1 MKHIM
6 IIATLVPAMLAG
18 MFFFPEIVLADHEN
32 VPIYLGT
39 YTGGQDGAKGIYLT
53 HLNTQDGRLSEPQL
67 VAEVSNPAF
76 LAKHPTL
83 PRLYAVTEHGQ
94 GDGSPIVAFAIDP
107 ATHALTKLNEQSV
120 PAFGACHLG
129 VIPLPHVLNEP
140 KKYAVVVAFYNDGAT
155 ASLPLT
161 DDGRLAPYVTLNKH
175 EGRGP
180 TSRQTQAHAHAV
192 YPALYHNSIFV
203 PDLGADRLFF
213 YNTNADGTLTPGGE
227 MKVPPGSGPR
237 HAAVSQEWMTLFILN
252 ELNSTICVSGIIGSS
267 NFIPENMPIQQTIS
281 TVAGRNTVAPFPPEG
296 KSAENNFPAEIFLHP
311 NGRFLYASNRG
322 DDSIALFHF
331 NTQTFQLEL
340 IETTPCGGKTPR
352 SFDLSPDGQWLIVAA
367 MQSDLITTFRIDP
380 DTGRLT
386 PTGHSIPVKQCACV
400 LPVLLGK

>member
-1 MKHIM
+1 MKHTIF
-6 IIATLVPAMLAG
+6 IASVILAMLAG
-18 MFFFPEIVLADHEN
+18 IFSRNTLVSADDTSIP
-32 VPIYLGT
+32 VYLGT
-39 YTGGQDGAKGIYLT
+39 YTNGQDGAKGIYLT
-53 HLNTQDGRLSEPQL
+53 HLNTQDGSLSEPKL

-83 PRLYAVTEHGQ
+83 PRLYAVSELG
-94 GDGSPIVAFAIDP
+94 GGGSPVHAFAIDP
-107 ATHALTKLNEQSV
+107 ENYALTKLNEQPV
-120 PAFGACHLG
+120 PASGACHLG

-140 KKYAVVVAFYNDGAT
+140 KKYAVMVACYNDGAT

-161 DDGRLAPYVTLNKH
+161 EDGRLAPYVTLNKH
-175 EGRGP
+175 EGKGP

-192 YPALYHNSIFV
+192 YPALHHNSIFV

-213 YNTNADGTLTPGGE
+213 YNTNADGTLTPCGE
-227 MKVPPGSGPR
+227 MKVPAGSGPR
-237 HAAVSQEWMTLFILN
+237 HAAISQEWMTLFILN

-281 TVAGRNTVAPFPPEG
+281 TLPEG
-296 KSAENNFPAEIFLHP
+296 TSGENNYTAEIFLHP

-331 NTQTFQLEL
+331 NTQTFRLEF
-340 IETTPCGGKTPR
+340 IETTPSGGRHPR
-352 SFDLSPDGQWLIVAA
+352 SFDISPDGKWMIVAA
-367 MQSDLITTFRIDP
+367 MQSDQVKTFRIDP

-386 PTGHSIPVKQCACV
+386 PTGHGISVKQCACV
-400 LPVLLGK
+400 LPVKSI

>member
-1 MKHIM
+1 MKHTVFVAIV
-6 IIATLVPAMLAG
+6 ILPMLAG
-18 MFFFPEIVLADHEN
+18 IFSHKVLVSADDAS
-32 VPIYLGT
+32 VPVYLGT

-53 HLNTQDGRLSEPQL
+53 HLNTRDGSLSEPQL

-83 PRLYAVTEHGQ
+83 PRLYAVGELG
-94 GDGSPIVAFAIDP
+94 GSPEGSPIHAFAIDP
-107 ATHALTKLNEQSV
+107 ATHKLTKLNEQSV
-120 PAFGACHLG
+120 PAFGACHLC
-129 VIPLPHVLNEP
+129 VVPLPHILNEP
-140 KKYAVVVAFYNDGAT
+140 KKYAVMVAFYNDGAT
-155 ASLPLT
+155 ASLPLAE
-161 DDGRLAPYVTLNKH
+161 DGQLESYATLVKH
-175 EGRGP
+175 EGNG
-180 TSRQTQAHAHAV
+180 TNARQTEAHAHAV

-227 MKVPPGSGPR
+227 MKVPAGSGPR
-237 HAAVSQEWMTLFILN
+237 HAAISQEWMTLFILN

-281 TVAGRNTVAPFPPEG
+281 TLPEG

-331 NTQTFQLEL
+331 NTQTFRLEF
-340 IETTPCGGKTPR
+340 IETTFCGGRNPR
-352 SFDLSPDGQWLIVAA
+352 SFDLSPDGKWLIVAA
-367 MQSDLITTFRIDP
+367 MQSDLVTTFRIDP

-400 LPVLLGK
+400 LPIK